1 MVWVGTTPDRLR
13 RFPAGARREAGY
25 QLRRVQLGEEP
36 SDWKPMRS
44 VGAGVVELRMH
55 AEGEN
60 RVLVVTRFAEAIYVL
75 HAFEKKTQQTRQTD
89 LELGRRNL
97 AAVLQHRRGRS

>member
-1 MVWVGTTPDRLR
+1 LVWVGTTLDRLR
-13 RFPAGARREAGY
+13 RFPVAARREAGY

-44 VGAGVVELRMH
+44 VGAGVVEVRMH
-55 AEGEN
+55 AEGEH
-60 RVLVVTRFAEAIYVL
+60 RLLLVARFAEAIYVL
-75 HAFEKKTQQTRQTD
+75 HAFEKKTQQTRQAD

-97 AAVLQHRRGRS
+97 AAVLQRRRGRS

>member
-1 MVWVGTTPDRLR
+1 MVWVGTTRDRLR

-25 QLRRVQLGEEP
+25 QLRRAQLGEEP

-44 VGAGVVELRMH
+44 VGAGVLELRMH
-55 AEGEN
+55 SEGEY
-60 RVLVVTRFAEAIYVL
+60 RVFVVTKFADAIYVL
-75 HAFEKKTQQTRQTD
+75 HAFEKKTQQTRQAD

-97 AAVLQHRRGRS
+97 AAVLQYRRGRS